1 LEGMQKSAGGVTFD
15 LKPLKV
21 REGWYIVVTYPG
33 GMQEHI
39 PGFHSQVEAEEWLA
53 SKSQAWLRARGYAKL
68 SPK

>member
-1 LEGMQKSAGGVTFD
+1 MQKSADGITFD

-53 SKSQAWLRARGYAKL
+53 SKSQAWLRARGYAK
-68 SPK
+68 